1 MVSVGFTLHRIS
13 LFLVLFILL
22 MVLLVSMALRTFMA
36 LTLLIASG
44 FSVGLVGLMV
54 LIFLRIFMVSQELN
68 ETFGFSDS
76 YDSLHFAVV
85 RVLVVMML
93 LLVFTVLLV
102 VIVYVLWQVFHIL
115 MVMWVFSI
123 FLGF

>member
-1 MVSVGFTLHRIS
+1 
-13 LFLVLFILL
+13 

-36 LTLLIASG
+36 LTLLIASS
-44 FSVGLVGLMV
+44 FSVGLVGLML
-54 LIFLRIFMVSQELN
+54 LIFLRIFMVSQEFN
-68 ETFGFSDS
+68 ETFGFSDA

-102 VIVYVLWQVFHIL
+102 VIVYVLWQVSQIL

-123 FLGF
+123 FLCF